1 VIGITG
7 EILSLG
13 LEENRKDALDSFG
26 QRDKD
31 GQVSYTDLELSD

>member
-1 VIGITG
+1 VIGITS

-13 LEENRKDALDSFG
+13 LDENHKDALGSFG
-26 QRDKD
+26 QRDID